1 MATDSSWTEPIV
13 VDPNNPPKYPY
24 NKIQQSESGHS
35 VEMDD
40 TPGKERLRLQHRSGS
55 FMEMQPN
62 GTEVHKIYGDG
73 YEIIIGGKNV
83 SIKGQCNITVGGACV
98 VNIKGDSIMNV
109 EGNAT
114 QLIKGDLVQT
124 VNGTA
129 KVTSTGDMDLTSKE
143 DITMSAQNV
152 YVNGDLAVRGGISS
166 TLSISAVNN
175 VTAGMQGYAKLG
187 FVTPGYISAGSPL
200 PWSVLPGAIV
210 TSGGISAGFPVPLT
224 AGIPGTIIST
234 VYMQSKLGNFGAMNA
249 LPAYGGTGIAKAITV
264 SDAVRSM
271 AADRAI
277 YNSHAHPGVKSGGDT
292 SGTTTAP
299 E

>member
-13 VDPNNPPKYPY
+13 VDPNNPPQYPY

-35 VEMDD
+35 IEMDD
-40 TPGKERLRLQHRSGS
+40 TVGKERLRLQHRSGS
-55 FMEMQPN
+55 FIEMQPD

-73 YEIIIGGKNV
+73 YEIILGGKNV
-83 SIKGQCNITVGGACV
+83 SIKGQCNLTVEGAMV

-109 EGNAT
+109 EGNST
-114 QLIKGDLVQT
+114 QYIKGNLVQT
-124 VNGTA
+124 VDGTS
-129 KVTSTGDMDLTSKE
+129 KVTSTGDMDLTTKE

-166 TLSISAVNN
+166 TLSISAINN
-175 VTAGMQGYAKLG
+175 VTAGKQSYAKLG
-187 FVTPGYISAGSPL
+187 FVTPGYITAGSPIPL
-200 PWSVLPGAIV
+200 V
-210 TSGGISAGFPVPLT
+210 TV
-224 AGIPGTIIST
+224 PGTIMST
-234 VYMQSKLGNFGAMNA
+234 VYIQSKLGQFGAA
-249 LPAYGGTGIAKAITV
+249 TAAPAYGGTGYMKGVQV

-277 YNSHAHPGVKSGGDT
+277 YNSHAHTGVRAGGDT

>member
-13 VDPNNPPKYPY
+13 VDPNNPPQYPY

-35 VEMDD
+35 IEMDD
-40 TPGKERLRLQHRSGS
+40 TVGKERLRLQHRSGS
-55 FMEMQPN
+55 FIEMQPD

-73 YEIIIGGKNV
+73 YEIILGGKNV
-83 SIKGQCNITVGGACV
+83 SIKGQCNLTVEGAMV

-109 EGNAT
+109 EGNST
-114 QLIKGDLVQT
+114 QYIKGNLVQT
-124 VNGTA
+124 VDGTS
-129 KVTSTGDMDLTSKE
+129 KVTSTGDMDLTTKE

-166 TLSISAVNN
+166 TLSISAINN
-175 VTAGMQGYAKLG
+175 VTAGKQSYAKLG
-187 FVTPGYISAGSPL
+187 FVTPGYITAGSPIPL
-200 PWSVLPGAIV
+200 V
-210 TSGGISAGFPVPLT
+210 TV
-224 AGIPGTIIST
+224 PGTIMST
-234 VYMQSKLGNFGAMNA
+234 VYIQSKLGQFGAA
-249 LPAYGGTGIAKAITV
+249 TAAPVYGGTGYMKGVQV

-277 YNSHAHPGVKSGGDT
+277 YNSHAHTGVRAGGDT